1 MANLIVITFGNVKEA
16 EQVRDRLSQLE
27 DQHTVTLDDSAII
40 VKDQDGKVHIT
51 NEMDRGS
58 QVGLVGGSAVGFLL
72 GILLGGPIGGLLV
85 GAVGGALVGKLTGE
99 GIDKKFVKEVSEA
112 LTPATSALAIL
123 VERADP
129 ILTLEALKPYQGQI
143 YHTTLS
149 PEAEDMLRQAMGQ
162 RDADD

>member
-58 QVGLVGGSAVGFLL
+58 QVV
-72 GILLGGPIGGLLV
+72 LLGGPIGGLLV

-112 LTPATSALAIL
+112 LTPGTSALAIL